1 VAADWLVEQGG
12 TVILSETT
20 EMIGTEEV
28 LSKRAASPEI
38 REKVCGLIMDHRKF
52 VKDALG
58 PFASMVISPGNV
70 EGGLSNITEKSLGC
84 IIKGG
89 TSPVREVIDY
99 GAEPST
105 RGLVIMDTPGSD
117 VFSLTGMA
125 AGGAQIMIF
134 TTGRGS
140 PVGFPIVPVVKVAS
154 NSEMFNRMEDDM
166 DVNAGRLLE
175 GVNIRDAG
183 DDLVDLIKR
192 VAEGEQPK
200 AEINRQDSL
209 SIHTVGPAF

>member
-1 VAADWLVEQGG
+1 
-12 TVILSETT
+12 VILSETT

-28 LSKRAASPEI
+28 LKKRAANPEVG
-38 REKVCGLIMDHRKF
+38 EKLYGMIKDHTQF

-70 EGGLSNITEKSLGC
+70 EGGLTNITEKSLGC

-89 TSPVREVIDY
+89 TSQVIDVIDY
-99 GAEPST
+99 GAEPSA

-117 VFSLTGMA
+117 LFSLTGMA
-125 AGGAQIMIF
+125 AGGTQIMLF

-140 PVGFPIVPVVKVAS
+140 PVGFPIVPVVKIAS
-154 NSEMFNRMEDDM
+154 SSELFNMMEDDM

-175 GVNIRDAG
+175 GVSIGEAG
-183 DDLVDLIKR
+183 DELVDLVKR

-200 AEINRQDSL
+200 AEVNQQDCL